1 METKKIRIT
10 GAQLSFTFGAIQE
23 NKSKIL
29 NTLEE
34 AEKINSDIVVFPEL
48 CVTGYPPEDL
58 LLRESFVGKN
68 FAVLEEIAEFSGR
81 TSGVIGFV
89 DRSLEE
95 QTMDNV
101 DRNIT
106 NAAAIVQNGDV
117 KGIYHKSFL
126 PNYSVFDEARYF
138 AKGTKPEE
146 IFWYEDIA
154 VGINICEDIWINN
167 GPAEEQ
173 VKKGASLIININASP
188 FDINKTESRKVN
200 VRDKAKKLKVPIL
213 YLNMVGGQD
222 ELVFDGG
229 SFLVDA
235 DGNIIYEAGQFSE
248 EIFSFD
254 LELEIKN
261 VKSENKLI
269 VNEKKSDLPPL
280 KTSDSLSELESMY
293 AALKMGLSDYVEK
306 NNFKKVLVG
315 LSGGIDSALTATIAV
330 DALTSDNVIGVAMTS
345 KFNPKSS
352 LEDAKELADNLNIEL
367 KTVNIEETAEKFRN
381 LLKDNIDDDLKSV
394 VAENIQSRIRGN
406 ILMGLSNQ
414 LGAMVVSTGNKS
426 EMAVGYSTLYG
437 DLVGGFALL
446 KDVYKTE
453 VYKLSDYRNSISKVI
468 PQNIIEKKPSA
479 ELSEDQYDSDSLPEY
494 DLLDKILKM
503 YIELDYSSEKIIN
516 SDIDKEVVFD
526 ILEKID
532 RNEYKRKQVAP
543 GVKLTSRAFGKD
555 RRMPITNTYIR
566 DLSLIHI

>member
-1 METKKIRIT
+1 METKKLRIT
-10 GAQLSFTFGAIQE
+10 GAQLSFTVGAIQE

-117 KGIYHKSFL
+117 KGIYHKCYL

-154 VGINICEDIWINN
+154 VGINICEDVWINN

-235 DGNIIYEAGQFSE
+235 DGNIIYEAKQFSE

-330 DALTSDNVIGVAMTS
+330 DALTSDNVIGVAMPS

-381 LLKDNIDDDLKSV
+381 LLKDNLDDDLKSV
-394 VAENIQSRIRGN
+394 VDENIQSRIRGN

-566 DLSLIHI
+566 DRS

>member
-1 METKKIRIT
+1 VETKKLRIT
-10 GAQLSFTFGAIQE
+10 GAQLSFTVGAIQE

-117 KGIYHKSFL
+117 KGIYHKCYL

-154 VGINICEDIWINN
+154 VGINICEDVWINN

-173 VKKGASLIININASP
+173 VKQGASLIININASP

-235 DGNIIYEAGQFSE
+235 DGNIIYEAEQFSE

-330 DALTSDNVIGVAMTS
+330 DALTSDNVIGVAMPS

-381 LLKDNIDDDLKSV
+381 LLKDNLDDDLKSV
-394 VAENIQSRIRGN
+394 VDENIQSRIRGN

-503 YIELDYSSEKIIN
+503 YIELDFSSEKIIN

-566 DLSLIHI
+566 DRS

>member
-1 METKKIRIT
+1 METKKLRIT
-10 GAQLSFTFGAIQE
+10 GAQLSFTVGAIEE

-117 KGIYHKSFL
+117 KGIYHKCYL

-154 VGINICEDIWINN
+154 VGINICEDVWINN

-235 DGNIIYEAGQFSE
+235 EGNIIYEARQFSE

-330 DALTSDNVIGVAMTS
+330 DALTSDNVIGVAMPS

-381 LLKDNIDDDLKSV
+381 LLKDNLDDDLKSV
-394 VAENIQSRIRGN
+394 VDENIQSRIRGN

-503 YIELDYSSEKIIN
+503 YIELDFSSEKIIN

-566 DLSLIHI
+566 DRS

>member
-1 METKKIRIT
+1 METKKLRIT
-10 GAQLSFTFGAIQE
+10 GAQLSFTVGAIQE

-117 KGIYHKSFL
+117 KGIYHKCYL

-154 VGINICEDIWINN
+154 VGINICEDVWINN

-235 DGNIIYEAGQFSE
+235 EGNIIYEARQFSE

-330 DALTSDNVIGVAMTS
+330 DALTSDNVIGVAMPS

-367 KTVNIEETAEKFRN
+367 KTINIEETAEKFRN
-381 LLKDNIDDDLKSV
+381 LLKDNLNDDLKSV
-394 VAENIQSRIRGN
+394 VDENIQSRIRGN

-503 YIELDYSSEKIIN
+503 YIELDFSSEKIIN

-566 DLSLIHI
+566 DRS

>member
-1 METKKIRIT
+1 VETKKLRIT
-10 GAQLSFTFGAIQE
+10 GAQLSFTVGAIQE

-117 KGIYHKSFL
+117 KGIYHKCYL

-235 DGNIIYEAGQFSE
+235 DGNIIYEAEQFSE

-330 DALTSDNVIGVAMTS
+330 DALTSDNVIGVAMPS

-381 LLKDNIDDDLKSV
+381 LLKDNLDDDLKSV
-394 VAENIQSRIRGN
+394 VDENIQSRIRGN

-566 DLSLIHI
+566 DRS

>member
-1 METKKIRIT
+1 METKKLRIT
-10 GAQLSFTFGAIQE
+10 GAQLSFTVGAIQE

-117 KGIYHKSFL
+117 KGIYHKCYL

-154 VGINICEDIWINN
+154 VGINICEDVWINN

-173 VKKGASLIININASP
+173 VKQGASLIININASP

-235 DGNIIYEAGQFSE
+235 DGDIIYEAEQFSE

-330 DALTSDNVIGVAMTS
+330 DALTSDNVIGVAMPS

-381 LLKDNIDDDLKSV
+381 LLKDNLDDDLKSV
-394 VAENIQSRIRGN
+394 VDENIQSRIRGN

-566 DLSLIHI
+566 DRS

>member
-1 METKKIRIT
+1 METKKLRIT
-10 GAQLSFTFGAIQE
+10 GAQLSFTVGAIQE

-117 KGIYHKSFL
+117 KGIYHKCYL

-154 VGINICEDIWINN
+154 VGINICEDVWINN

-330 DALTSDNVIGVAMTS
+330 DALTSDNVIGVAMPS
-345 KFNPKSS
+345 KFNPRSS

-381 LLKDNIDDDLKSV
+381 LLKDNLDDDLKSV
-394 VAENIQSRIRGN
+394 VDENIQSRIRGN

-566 DLSLIHI
+566 DRS

>member
-1 METKKIRIT
+1 METKKLRIT
-10 GAQLSFTFGAIQE
+10 GAQLSFTVGAIQE

-95 QTMDNV
+95 QTTDNV

-117 KGIYHKSFL
+117 KGIYHKCYL

-154 VGINICEDIWINN
+154 VGINICEDVWINN

-235 DGNIIYEAGQFSE
+235 DGDIIYEAEQFSE

-254 LELEIKN
+254 LEREIKN

-330 DALTSDNVIGVAMTS
+330 DALTSDNVIGVAMPS

-352 LEDAKELADNLNIEL
+352 SDDAKELADNLNIEL
-367 KTVNIEETAEKFRN
+367 KTINIEETAEKFRN
-381 LLKDNIDDDLKSV
+381 LLKDNLDDDLKSV
-394 VAENIQSRIRGN
+394 VDENIQSRIRGN

-566 DLSLIHI
+566 DRS

>member
-1 METKKIRIT
+1 METKKLRIT
-10 GAQLSFTFGAIQE
+10 GAQLSFTVGAIQE

-117 KGIYHKSFL
+117 KGIYHKCYL

-154 VGINICEDIWINN
+154 VGINICEDVWINN

-173 VKKGASLIININASP
+173 VKKGAALIININASP

-330 DALTSDNVIGVAMTS
+330 DALTSDNVIGVAMPS

-381 LLKDNIDDDLKSV
+381 LLKDNLDDDLKSV
-394 VAENIQSRIRGN
+394 VDENIQSRIRGN

-566 DLSLIHI
+566 DRS

>member
-1 METKKIRIT
+1 METKKLRIT
-10 GAQLSFTFGAIQE
+10 GAQLSFTVGAIQE

-117 KGIYHKSFL
+117 KGIYHKCYL

-154 VGINICEDIWINN
+154 VGINICEDVWINN

-200 VRDKAKKLKVPIL
+200 VRDKAKKLNVPIL

-235 DGNIIYEAGQFSE
+235 DGNIIYEAEQFSE

-330 DALTSDNVIGVAMTS
+330 DALTSDNVIGVAMPS

-381 LLKDNIDDDLKSV
+381 LLKDNLDDDLKSV
-394 VAENIQSRIRGN
+394 VDENIQSRIRGN

-566 DLSLIHI
+566 DRS

>member
-1 METKKIRIT
+1 METKKLRIT
-10 GAQLSFTFGAIQE
+10 GAQLSFTVGAIQE

-117 KGIYHKSFL
+117 KGIYHKCYL

-154 VGINICEDIWINN
+154 VGINICEDVWINN

-235 DGNIIYEAGQFSE
+235 EGNIIYEARQFSE

-269 VNEKKSDLPPL
+269 VNEKKSDLPLL

-330 DALTSDNVIGVAMTS
+330 DALTSDNVIGVAMPS

-381 LLKDNIDDDLKSV
+381 LLKDNLDDDLKSV
-394 VAENIQSRIRGN
+394 VDENIQSRIRGN

-503 YIELDYSSEKIIN
+503 YIELDFSSEKIIN

-566 DLSLIHI
+566 DRS

>member
-1 METKKIRIT
+1 METKKLRIT
-10 GAQLSFTFGAIQE
+10 GAQLSFTVGAIEE

-117 KGIYHKSFL
+117 KGIYHKCYL

-154 VGINICEDIWINN
+154 VGINICEDVWINN

-235 DGNIIYEAGQFSE
+235 DGNIIYEAEQFSE

-330 DALTSDNVIGVAMTS
+330 DALTSDNVIGVAMPS

-352 LEDAKELADNLNIEL
+352 LDDAKELADNLNIEL
-367 KTVNIEETAEKFRN
+367 KTINIEETAEKFRN

-394 VAENIQSRIRGN
+394 VDENIQSRIRGN

-566 DLSLIHI
+566 DRS

>member
-1 METKKIRIT
+1 VETKKLRIT
-10 GAQLSFTFGAIQE
+10 GAQLSFTVGAIQE

-117 KGIYHKSFL
+117 KGIYHKCYL

-154 VGINICEDIWINN
+154 VGINICEDVWINN

-330 DALTSDNVIGVAMTS
+330 DALTSDNVIGVAMPS

-352 LEDAKELADNLNIEL
+352 LDDAKELADNLNIEL
-367 KTVNIEETAEKFRN
+367 KTINIEETAEKFRN
-381 LLKDNIDDDLKSV
+381 LLKDNLDDDLKSV
-394 VAENIQSRIRGN
+394 VDENIQSRIRGN

-566 DLSLIHI
+566 DRS